1 MPKLTVPK
9 YTSSSVSNRDSGEKF
24 SANCVLMGNIS
35 EKKDTQGNVVFNG
48 EIKNKSKARLIRD
61 GVVVYDGEI
70 SSIFREKNAVTINIV
85 TSAHET
91 IGSESLLENFLAT
104 MARYPAKTSPHS
116 SIEPSS
122 ADHIVATL

>member
-70 SSIFREKNAVTINIV
+70 SSIFREKNAVKEVKTGL
-85 TSAHET
+85 ECG
-91 IGSESLLENFLAT
+91 IGLKDFIDFKEKDVIESYHAEEIQ
-104 MARYPAKTSPHS
+104 R
-116 SIEPSS
+116 SI
-122 ADHIVATL
+122 